1 MSHSN
6 RRATSISPR
15 RLHACGTGSSVMRP
29 YLFGPETTDCATA
42 VPTAAVILQ
51 IVNVVLGVVQAVVE
65 AARVRRGG
73 KGKD

>member
-1 MSHSN
+1 
-6 RRATSISPR
+6 
-15 RLHACGTGSSVMRP
+15 MRP